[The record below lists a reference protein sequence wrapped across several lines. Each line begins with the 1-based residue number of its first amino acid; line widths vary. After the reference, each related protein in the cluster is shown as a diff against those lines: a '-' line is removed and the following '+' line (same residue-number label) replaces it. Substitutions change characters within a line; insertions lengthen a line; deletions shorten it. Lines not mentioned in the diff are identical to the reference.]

1 MYDDGKFVHI
11 HIRACRWDLGFAL
24 PLGLGQGSSDFGR
37 GFFSLLTRFFSLI
50 PLFCV
55 FVENGFV
62 LGFFHGFDCQWE
74 GHVRTIGPDWIKWT
88 WTGRFENVG
97 FGVLDEV

>member
-1 MYDDGKFVHI
+1 M
-11 HIRACRWDLGFAL
+11 
-24 PLGLGQGSSDFGR
+24 
-37 GFFSLLTRFFSLI
+37 I